1 MSFKNEIKAKGVEKY
16 ENHTTMIFFY
26 VGKRRDE

>member
-1 MSFKNEIKAKGVEKY
+1 MSFKNEIKTKGVEKY
-16 ENHTTMIFFY
+16 ENPTKMIFFY